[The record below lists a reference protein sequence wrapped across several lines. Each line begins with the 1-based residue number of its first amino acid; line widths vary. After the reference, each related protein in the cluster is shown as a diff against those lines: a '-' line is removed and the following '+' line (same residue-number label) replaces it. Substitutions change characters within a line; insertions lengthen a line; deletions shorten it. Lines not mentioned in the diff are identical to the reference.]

1 MSAGLLITLFAALG
15 TGALETGQLQ
25 TLLTEGNT
33 LFRQANELA
42 ATDPA
47 GAKDLYQKSILRFER
62 IIEEGGVRNGQL
74 YYNLGNAYFMG
85 GDLGRAILNY
95 RRAQRYLPNDPNV
108 LQNLAYVRSQR
119 LDRVDE
125 PQRARVLKTLFFWHY
140 DFSARVRTILF
151 VPFFLALWLF
161 AGLRL
166 FFPRAPLTW
175 GIVICALI
183 SGLLL
188 GSLMV
193 EAVQHSRDAG
203 GVITAPEIIA
213 RKGNGETYQPSFEE
227 PLHSGTE
234 FTLEEDRGGW
244 YNIRLRDNRTCWIPQ
259 TAAEM
264 INKTP

>member
-1 MSAGLLITLFAALG
+1 MNAGLLITIIAALSA
-15 TGALETGQLQ
+15 GALDTGQLHS
-25 TLLTEGNT
+25 LLTEGNA

-42 ATDPA
+42 ATDPD

-62 IIEEGGVRNGQL
+62 ILEEGGVCNGQL
-74 YYNLGNAYFMG
+74 YYNLGNAYFMS

-95 RRAQRYLPNDPNV
+95 RRAEQYLPNDPNV
-108 LQNLAYVRSQR
+108 LHNLSYVRSQR

-140 DFSARVRTILF
+140 DFSARARTILF
-151 VPFFLALWLF
+151 VPFFLALWIL

-166 FFPRAPLTW
+166 FVRRALITW
-175 GIVICALI
+175 GIVICAI
-183 SGLLL
+183 VSGLLF

-193 EAVQHSRDAG
+193 EAVQHSRDVS
-203 GVITAPEIIA
+203 GVITAQEIAA

-234 FTLEEDRGGW
+234 FILEEDRGGW
-244 YNIRLRDNRTCWIPQ
+244 YYIRLRDNRTCWIPQ

-264 INKTP
+264 VHKP